1 MDQCFSHVEEVKI
14 TKRIANV
21 TIFFNMKLQ
30 ENIFL
35 TVLRNLSYN
44 DLQGKRKC
52 ICSDQLLLVF
62 TKLRGHSK
70 MYWKQ
75 EGFDKKVK

>member
-1 MDQCFSHVEEVKI
+1 MKNLSHVEGVKI

-44 DLQGKRKC
+44 DLKGKRKC

-62 TKLRGHSK
+62 TKLRGDSK
-70 MYWKQ
+70 STLHWKQ
-75 EGFDKKVK
+75 EGV

>member
-1 MDQCFSHVEEVKI
+1 MNQYLSDVEGVKI

-30 ENIFL
+30 EYIFL

-44 DLQGKRKC
+44 DLQDKRKC

-62 TKLRGHSK
+62 TKLSGHSK
-70 MYWKQ
+70 STLHWKQ
-75 EGFDKKVK
+75 EGV